1 MRVNRPDLSH
11 VSRGL
16 RFRNPLLAVFTLAL
30 TFLSGSSFSQNLK
43 VISYNIHHGANA
55 QEELTL
61 TQIGAYIKDSGADLV
76 GLQEVDSLC
85 RRSGSQDQ
93 MKLLAE
99 MTGMHYAFYRHFAYD
114 GGAYGLGI
122 LSKFPIL
129 EQEDNRITSLKNGKT
144 ESLAQLS
151 VRVDIG
157 GGEILFSTVHL
168 ALDQTTRLI
177 QAREVL
183 EHVSGDLPVVLT
195 GDFNALPDT
204 EEIQLIHRKY
214 PMQDSS
220 LQPTF
225 PHHQPI
231 KKIDY
236 IFADPRLGRGLTEVR
251 VPLKIL
257 HSDHLPLEAK
267 YSLRRIP

>member
-1 MRVNRPDLSH
+1 MPHL
-11 VSRGL
+11 SRGL
-16 RFRNPLLAVFTLAL
+16 RFRKPLLVVFTLLFAC
-30 TFLSGSSFSQNLK
+30 LSGSSFSQNLK

-61 TQIGAYIKDSGADLV
+61 AQIGDYIKNSGADLV

-93 MKLLAE
+93 MKLLAD
-99 MTGMHYAFYRHFAYD
+99 MTGMNYAFYRHFAYD

-122 LSKFPIL
+122 LSRFPIL
-129 EQEDNRITSLKNGKT
+129 EQKNDRITSIKNGKK

-151 VRVDIG
+151 VRVAIG
-157 GGEILFSTVHL
+157 GKEILFSTVHL
-168 ALDQTTRLI
+168 ALDQGTRLI

-183 EHVSGDLPVVLT
+183 EHLSIEIPVILT

-204 EEIQLIHRKY
+204 EEIQLIHRRY

-236 IFADPRLGRGLTEVR
+236 IFADPRIGRGLTVVR
-251 VPLKIL
+251 VPVEIL
-257 HSDHLPLEAK
+257 HSDHLPLEAEF
-267 YSLRRIP
+267 SL